1 MTNNAE
7 VKKDAVQAQPANTGA
22 ATSTASKPGFKPG
35 FSPRPFSKDG
45 KGGSQGGPR
54 KGGSRRPGRDGKERV
69 KPEFDSKVIL
79 MRRVTRVTSGGR
91 RLAFSVAV
99 VAGDRKGRVGF
110 GLGKSIDTSMA
121 IDKATR
127 DAKKHMIKVAHTAQM
142 SIPHEVTA
150 KYCSAT
156 VTMQPAKGRGLI
168 AGSAV
173 RNVLELAGLKD
184 INAKILSGSKNKI
197 NIARAAILV
206 LKKLP
211 TQNFIKVAKVVAN
224 KEPKEAKVEVKE
236 AKK

>member
-7 VKKDAVQAQPANTGA
+7 VKNEAVKVDAPKAQPAS
-22 ATSTASKPGFKPG
+22 STTAGSRPPFNPKFAPKDGKPGFRK
-35 FSPRPFSKDG
+35 
-45 KGGSQGGPR
+45 GPR
-54 KGGSRRPGRDGKERV
+54 RPDRRDGKERV

-91 RLAFSVAV
+91 RLAFSVSV
-99 VAGDRKGRVGF
+99 VAGDKKGRVGF

-150 KYCSAT
+150 KYCSAI
-156 VTMQPAKGRGLI
+156 VTMMPAKGRGLI

-197 NIARAAILV
+197 NIARAAIMA

-211 TQNFIKVAKVVAN
+211 TQNFIKIAKVGAN
-224 KEPKEAKVEVKE
+224 KETKPEVKE